1 MSQLTLISISQAL
14 VGMGRRASAGTAGS
28 ALTGTRRRALACLAL
43 AGLGLGLALH
53 FSPASAQAPGCDRGC
68 LEDLA
73 QRYMAALVAREPSK
87 LPWAERVRFTEN
99 EVALMIGD
107 GAWGTVT
114 KVSDHPYLAADPTSG
129 NVLWY
134 GVVEEHGQPAYFSVR
149 LGVDADGKIAEVES
163 VVGREGTPMPF
174 EKTDGYALDAKFSEP
189 LPSDRR
195 IPRERL
201 VALADGYYNTL
212 QLNDGQ
218 LFTAFDPACRRVTN
232 GVAATDE
239 PGADR
244 AGTAADGGVV
254 NSAGSG
260 GRNGAGAG
268 TGADASTGTSCEAL
282 FENGFYKP
290 VDRVRARRFPL
301 VDEERGVVAAFAFLD
316 HAARYTT
323 YRTVDGVEHEIPVEY
338 PNSHVVLELIKV
350 EDGKIER
357 IEGAGAFVPYL
368 MPTHWRP

>member
-43 AGLGLGLALH
+43 AGLGLALH

-244 AGTAADGGVV
+244 AGTAA
-254 NSAGSG
+254 
-260 GRNGAGAG
+260 GAGA
-268 TGADASTGTSCEAL
+268 GTSCEAL

-290 VDRVRARRFPL
+290 VDRVRARRFPI